1 MSDRPKQSR
10 DRKGADNKIG
20 FVNPACA
27 TIALQTSALSRFY
40 GSVEALRG
48 IDLQVNHHEFVAI
61 VGPSGCGKT
70 TLLSLLSG
78 FDKPTNGS
86 LIRNGQVRT
95 IFQYDGLFPWLTCAE
110 NIALG
115 LRDFAQAE
123 REARKARL
131 LDLINLNGFVDRY
144 PHQLSGGMRQL
155 VELAR
160 AIAGR
165 ADILLMDEPFSALD
179 YLTRLRMRSELA
191 RLLTEYPRTVV
202 FVTHDI
208 EEAAQLADRIVVLTE
223 PPGRVRFEHNIA
235 APRLRTPTDPVVVET
250 VRTILS
256 EMGMA
261 CTRGSE

>member
-1 MSDRPKQSR
+1 MSAKPLQ
-10 DRKGADNKIG
+10 AIG
-20 FVNPACA
+20 
-27 TIALQTSALSRFY
+27 LSRSY

-48 IDLQVNHHEFVAI
+48 IDLQVDHHEFVAV

-70 TLLSLLSG
+70 TLLSLFSG
-78 FDKPTNGS
+78 FDSPTSGS
-86 LIRNGQVRT
+86 VIRSGEVRT
-95 IFQYDGLFPWLTCAE
+95 IFQRDGLFPWLTCAE

-115 LRDFAQAE
+115 LRGVAQSE
-123 REARKARL
+123 REQRKAKL
-131 LDLINLNGFVDRY
+131 LDLINLNGFADRY

-165 ADILLMDEPFSALD
+165 ADILLMDEPFSSLD
-179 YLTRLRMRSELA
+179 YFTRLRMRGELA
-191 RLLTEYPRTVV
+191 RLLSEYPRTVV

-223 PPGRVRFEHNIA
+223 RPGRVRFEHAIDV
-235 APRLRTPTDPVVVET
+235 PRPRTPTDPAVVET

-256 EMGMA
+256 EMGIA
-261 CTRGSE
+261 NSISSA